1 MRSAPIPHPWQ
12 AIQIAYG
19 VDATEVN
26 PLELGRP
33 FRFTESQRAAIQP
46 YLEAAGQGGA
56 VLIVASHSPYDN
68 WLHAEPIALTQSH
81 RKSITASLTRI
92 KKQNL

>member
-1 MRSAPIPHPWQ
+1 MISTPVPHPWQ

-33 FRFTESQRAAIQP
+33 FRFTEAQRAAIQP

-56 VLIVASHSPYDN
+56 VLIIASHSPYDN

>member
-1 MRSAPIPHPWQ
+1 MTSTPIPHPWQ
-12 AIQIAYG
+12 ALQIAYG

-33 FRFTESQRAAIQP
+33 FRFTEAQRAAIQP

-56 VLIVASHSPYDN
+56 VLIVATYSEFEN
-68 WLHAEPIALTQSH
+68 WLTARPLAVNAQQ

>member
-1 MRSAPIPHPWQ
+1 MTSAPIPHPWQ
-12 AIQIAYG
+12 AIWIAYG
-19 VDATEVN
+19 IDATEVN

-33 FRFTESQRAAIQP
+33 FRFTEAQRASIQP

-56 VLIVASHSPYDN
+56 VLIVASHSPHDN
-68 WLHAEPIALTQSH
+68 WLHAEPIALTQSN